1 MLDSQTSETQW
12 ISQYTTDDLKES
24 GTSILFYVISSSL
37 VNIFTF
43 PVGVAELS
51 DSEQSEASHL
61 DGLFLLSI
69 WLYKWIT
76 MYLRDFSTPLSR
88 ATGAQEAFC
97 QPILNFSAIIWG
109 SSDSAP
115 TQLRTHGKGPRD
127 HPYCEEGYLKWIT
140 RTVNDMS

>member
-24 GTSILFYVISSSL
+24 GTSILFYFISSSL

-43 PVGVAELS
+43 PVGVADLS
-51 DSEQSEASHL
+51 DSEQSEESCP
-61 DGLFLLSI
+61 DGSFLLSI
-69 WLYKWIT
+69 SLYKWIT

-97 QPILNFSAIIWG
+97 QPILN
-109 SSDSAP
+109 
-115 TQLRTHGKGPRD
+115 
-127 HPYCEEGYLKWIT
+127 
-140 RTVNDMS
+140 